1 MARYPNKA
9 TYRTWVR
16 DSKTGEWKQIDP
28 KDIPQ
33 DKINELCD
41 NFALGA
47 GYTRAKQ
54 PLRWLV
60 GQAGRR
66 QMKVGNVLMAIGFGV
81 FLISACALDSDGLAG
96 MIMFWL
102 TLGGL
107 WIMWLGY
114 VINDINKRHKKTNR
128 RSESLRKS
136 A

>member
-1 MARYPNKA
+1 
-9 TYRTWVR
+9 
-16 DSKTGEWKQIDP
+16 
-28 KDIPQ
+28 
-33 DKINELCD
+33 
-41 NFALGA
+41 
-47 GYTRAKQ
+47 
-54 PLRWLV
+54 
-60 GQAGRR
+60 
-66 QMKVGNVLMAIGFGV
+66 MKVGNVLMVIGFAV
-81 FLISACALDSDGLAG
+81 FLISSCALDSDGLVG

>member
-1 MARYPNKA
+1 MAKYPNKA

-28 KDIPQ
+28 KEIPQ

-47 GYTRAKQ
+47 GYARVKQ

-66 QMKVGNVLMAIGFGV
+66 RMKVGNVLMAIGFGV

-114 VINDINKRHKKTNR
+114 VINDINKRRKKTNR